1 MLFDYAQINQVLIK
15 KAEELR
21 KRGFHGV
28 ARGVDTARDEIRRKG
43 ASVEA
48 EKIVHAHWI
57 DQGHGCPPECSIC
70 GREPRMIMN
79 WIRPDFCPWCG
90 AWMDADD
97 PKNEDDGGYGDYD

>member
-1 MLFDYAQINQVLIK
+1 MLLDYEQINVQLIR
-15 KAEELR
+15 KADELR
-21 KRGFHGV
+21 AQARV
-28 ARGVDTARDEIRRKG
+28 AEARGVDIARDEIRRKG
-43 ASVEA
+43 ASVDA
-48 EKIVHAHWI
+48 ERVVHGYWI
-57 DQGHGCPPECSIC
+57 ELGHGCPPECSEC